1 MVDSFYF
8 LCFGSGRNE
17 YNSFWAGKG
26 GAVRSLLF
34 ARKMYHPED
43 SVFSLTN
50 SKNNGGCHFTKKV
63 QKSPLYLSYI
73 LIQERLGILAARC
86 ALYITYSIRFEKNDI
101 LRQYND
107 KIIMYS
113 DRFRYHLIISE
124 TWKKVQHSGNSI
136 RISHDL
142 LSPSPSLS
150 QRLLYSFLLKPK
162 HRK

>member
-1 MVDSFYF
+1 
-8 LCFGSGRNE
+8 
-17 YNSFWAGKG
+17 
-26 GAVRSLLF
+26 
-34 ARKMYHPED
+34 MYCPED

-124 TWKKVQHSGNSI
+124 T
-136 RISHDL
+136 
-142 LSPSPSLS
+142 
-150 QRLLYSFLLKPK
+150 
-162 HRK
+162 

>member
-1 MVDSFYF
+1 MPNRHFLRSDIFTFAMVDSFYF

-86 ALYITYSIRFEKNDI
+86 ALYITYSIRFEKND
-101 LRQYND
+101 NP
-107 KIIMYS
+107 
-113 DRFRYHLIISE
+113 RYFYCSLKKTPNLLDDTSSE
-124 TWKKVQHSGNSI
+124 QTVDS
-136 RISHDL
+136 
-142 LSPSPSLS
+142 
-150 QRLLYSFLLKPK
+150 
-162 HRK
+162 

>member
-1 MVDSFYF
+1 MVYSFYF
-8 LCFGSGRNE
+8 LCFGSRRNE

-124 TWKKVQHSGNSI
+124 T
-136 RISHDL
+136 
-142 LSPSPSLS
+142 
-150 QRLLYSFLLKPK
+150 
-162 HRK
+162 